1 MVSLVDTS
9 KAMLMH
15 RRLEA
20 AGLNA
25 KRLTPQS
32 GYASFCAVF
41 ALPKNDDTH
50 VSPYFR
56 QDISASKI
64 SII

>member
-1 MVSLVDTS
+1 MVRLIDTS

-20 AGLNA
+20 VGLNA

-32 GYASFCAVF
+32 GYASFCVVF
-41 ALPKNDDTH
+41 ALP
-50 VSPYFR
+50 
-56 QDISASKI
+56 
-64 SII
+64 